1 MSATLEKNVAIID
14 GVTSCEAFKVDDE
27 YGIFK
32 AIEPETIP
40 PFTINDIK
48 IWVKLVNVGARVIVA
63 EALARRWLMIA
74 GWSLVIERD
83 EDEVFEL
90 TIPVMNLTN
99 ENVNI
104 SVGDEIA
111 VINFS
116 SIDNWLTLSQA
127 EWDAYDGYGVHE
139 TVTITVTDGT
149 DPIEGASVKIDWGT
163 AVTTDSS
170 GEAEFSNISATTH
183 TVTATATGYN
193 NFSDTVDFS
202 EEDEAEIEMEEA
214 DEEDDD

>member
-1 MSATLEKNVAIID
+1 MSATLWKNVAIID
-14 GVTSCEAFKVDDE
+14 GVTSTESMVIDSDFV
-27 YGIFK
+27 ILK
-32 AIEPETIP
+32 AIEPESIP
-40 PFTINDIK
+40 PFTINDIR
-48 IWVKLVNVGARVIVA
+48 IGVKMVNVSAWVQAA
-63 EALARRWLMIA
+63 EVLARRGLMIA
-74 GWSLVIERD
+74 GWALIIERD

-111 VINFS
+111 IVSFS
-116 SIDNWLTLSQA
+116 NIDSTISMSRA
-127 EWDAYDGYGVHE
+127 EWDNYSGYGVHE

-214 DEEDDD
+214 EDED